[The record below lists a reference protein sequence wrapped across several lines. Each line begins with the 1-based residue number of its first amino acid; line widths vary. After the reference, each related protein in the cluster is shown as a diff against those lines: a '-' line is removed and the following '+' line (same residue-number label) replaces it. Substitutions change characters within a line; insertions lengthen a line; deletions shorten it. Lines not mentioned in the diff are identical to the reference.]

1 MVVLGAV
8 LGVTWAAALRGYMVE
23 LAGRDSHVDWVGTFA
38 LILLPGAVVGGLFV
52 LAEHWRRDGGWRW
65 LALSPVLFAVA
76 ALLPPGAFAPFVTTG
91 IGGGAVGVVGVG
103 LLLGYA
109 ISGRGPR
116 WTRVVCA
123 VVGAAM
129 GVGTVA
135 SGALFN
141 PALSAATA
149 RGAWVLVLV
158 AGLLTVLV
166 LVCAIP
172 HPPSAG
178 GGGGGRVGAAVSK
191 SELTE

>member
-1 MVVLGAV
+1 MPRLVVLGAV
-8 LGVTWAAALRGYMVE
+8 LGVTWTAALRGYMVE
-23 LAGRDSHVDWVGTFA
+23 LAGRDSHVEWVGTFA
-38 LILLPGAVVGGLFV
+38 LILLPGALVGGLLG
-52 LAEHWRRDGGWRW
+52 LAEHWRRDGGRRGWRW

-76 ALLPPGAFAPFVTTG
+76 ALLPPGAFVRFVSTG
-91 IGGGAVGVVGVG
+91 LGGGAVGVVGVG

-116 WTRVVCA
+116 WARLVCG

-135 SGALFN
+135 SGALFD
-141 PALSAATA
+141 PALSATTA

-166 LVCAIP
+166 LACAIP
-172 HPPSAG
+172 HRPVVGHAVEAPSA
-178 GGGGGRVGAAVSK
+178 SPN
-191 SELTE
+191 